1 MKALLRLGTF
11 IRPYVKQVVLSS
23 IMLLILMGIDL
34 VFPVIIQK
42 VIDVGLVAGQQQF
55 LITATLILIGLGLVK
70 AGGSFVQ
77 RYQVNYIAQHISYDL
92 RNKLFNHIQHL
103 PFTFHDHV
111 QSGQLISRAIED
123 VRSIQNFT
131 SGGLIELIREALLT
145 VGITFVLFTSNAK
158 LAFISLLPLIP
169 LVIWTTN
176 FGKRISKLFLKVN
189 NILGDLSSQ
198 LQENVTGVQVVRA
211 FAREDHE
218 VERFNKINRT
228 LYDGQVTVV
237 KERSQNMATTTFLI
251 TFGTLLILWFGG
263 QMVLNH
269 QLSLG
274 ELVAFNS
281 YMLLLATPAQQ
292 LGWLVNAGGE
302 AAAGV
307 QRTMEI
313 LDHRPEIQS
322 PPDAPVLSHLQGRVE
337 FDHVSFKYAG
347 ETSTALED
355 IHVVIEPNQV
365 VALIGPTGS
374 GKTSLVNLIPRFY
387 DVCQG
392 SVRVD
397 GQDIRQ
403 VDLVSLRQQIGI
415 VLQSSLLFSASIR
428 ENIAYGHPDA
438 SEAEIVAAAKAA
450 QAHDF
455 IVQLPNG
462 YDTVVG
468 ERGEPPVPDQPL
480 SAEELSR
487 LFGVMERMYLPRAV
501 SRYISRLVAASHPGS
516 PEATADVSTYVTYG
530 ASPRAAI
537 AMAEASRAYALLNG
551 RPSVGFEDVRAVAQA
566 VMNHR
571 LILNYKARFDQVGEM
586 AIVQGLLDTL
596 DEAGLGLP
604 ADVEIAKSAG
614 VAQA

>member
-11 IRPYVKQVVLSS
+11 IRPYIKQVVLSS

-34 VFPVIIQK
+34 IFPTIIQK
-42 VIDVGLVAGQQQF
+42 VIDIGLVAGQQQY
-55 LITATLILIGLGLVK
+55 LINATLILIALGLVK

-103 PFTFHDHV
+103 PFTFHDHT
-111 QSGQLISRAIED
+111 QSGQLISRTIED

-145 VGITFVLFTSNAK
+145 IGITFVLFSSNAK

-169 LVIWTTN
+169 LVLWTTN

-211 FAREDHE
+211 FAREDYE

-313 LDHRPEIQS
+313 LDRRPEIQS
-322 PPDAPVLSHLQGRVE
+322 LPDAPVLSRLEGRIE

-347 ETSTALED
+347 ESKTALED

-392 SVRVD
+392 CVRVD

-428 ENIAYGHPDA
+428 ENIAYGHPGA
-438 SEAEIVAAAKAA
+438 SEAEIIGAAKAA

-455 IVQLPNG
+455 IIQLPNG

-468 ERGEPPVPDQPL
+468 ERGVTL
-480 SAEELSR
+480 SGGQRQRVAIARALLLDPRILILDDSTSSVDTQTEHLIQQALEKLMDRRTTFVIAQRLSTVKR
-487 LFGVMERMYLPRAV
+487 
-501 SRYISRLVAASHPGS
+501 
-516 PEATADVSTYVTYG
+516 ADVILVLDQG
-530 ASPRAAI
+530 KIVEWGKHAD
-537 AMAEASRAYALLNG
+537 LLANG
-551 RPSVGFEDVRAVAQA
+551 GLYQEIYELQLRDQERYQEEMELLESLQTLPSDA
-566 VMNHR
+566 
-571 LILNYKARFDQVGEM
+571 DQQDMTPIIDSGN
-586 AIVQGLLDTL
+586 
-596 DEAGLGLP
+596 P
-604 ADVEIAKSAG
+604 
-614 VAQA
+614 

>member
-1 MKALLRLGTF
+1 MKALLRLGIF
-11 IRPYVKQVVLSS
+11 IRPYVKQVVLGSL
-23 IMLLILMGIDL
+23 MLLILMGIDL
-34 VFPVIIQK
+34 VFPAIIQK
-42 VIDVGLVAGQQQF
+42 VIDIGLVAGQQQY
-55 LITATLILIGLGLVK
+55 LINATLIILALGLVK
-70 AGGSFVQ
+70 AAGSFVQ
-77 RYQVNYIAQHISYDL
+77 RYQINYVAQHISYDL

-103 PFTFHDHV
+103 PFTFHDHT
-111 QSGQLISRAIED
+111 QSGQLISRTIED

-131 SGGLIELIREALLT
+131 SGGLIELIRVALLT
-145 VGITFVLFTSNAK
+145 VGITFVLFSSNAK

-176 FGKRISKLFLKVN
+176 FGQRISALFLKVN

-218 VERFNKINRT
+218 VDKFNQINRT
-228 LYDGQVTVV
+228 LYDAQVTVV
-237 KERSQNMATTTFLI
+237 KERSRNMATTTFLI
-251 TFGTLLILWFGG
+251 TCGTLLILWFGG

-281 YMLLLATPAQQ
+281 YMLLLAMPAQQ

-302 AAAGV
+302 AAAGA
-307 QRTMEI
+307 QRTLEI
-313 LDHRPEIQS
+313 LDRLPEIKS
-322 PPDAPVLSHLQGRVE
+322 IPDAAILPRLAGRVE

-347 ETSTALED
+347 EPTTALED

-392 SVRVD
+392 CVRVD

-438 SEAEIVAAAKAA
+438 SVDEIIAAAKAA
-450 QAHDF
+450 QAHEF

-468 ERGEPPVPDQPL
+468 ERGVTL
-480 SAEELSR
+480 SGGQRQRVAIARALLLDPRILILDDSTSSVDTQTEHLIQQALEKL
-487 LFGVMERMYLPRAV
+487 MERRTTFVIAQRLSTVKRADIILV
-501 SRYISRLVAASHPGS
+501 LDQGKIVEWGKHADLLANGGLYQEIYELQLCDQERYQEEMELLETLQTVPSDADQEDLVANS
-516 PEATADVSTYVTYG
+516 
-530 ASPRAAI
+530 
-537 AMAEASRAYALLNG
+537 
-551 RPSVGFEDVRAVAQA
+551 
-566 VMNHR
+566 
-571 LILNYKARFDQVGEM
+571 
-586 AIVQGLLDTL
+586 
-596 DEAGLGLP
+596 
-604 ADVEIAKSAG
+604 
-614 VAQA
+614 

>member
-1 MKALLRLGTF
+1 
-11 IRPYVKQVVLSS
+11 
-23 IMLLILMGIDL
+23 MLLILMGIDL

-468 ERGEPPVPDQPL
+468 ERGVTLSGGQRQRVAIARALLLDPRILILDDSTSSVDTQTEHLIQQALEKLMEKRTTFIIAQRLSTVKRADVILVLDQGKIVEWGKHAELLAHGGLYQEIYELQLRDQERYQEEMELLQTLQTVPSDADQ
-480 SAEELSR
+480 ED
-487 LFGVMERMYLPRAV
+487 
-501 SRYISRLVAASHPGS
+501 LVANS
-516 PEATADVSTYVTYG
+516 
-530 ASPRAAI
+530 
-537 AMAEASRAYALLNG
+537 
-551 RPSVGFEDVRAVAQA
+551 
-566 VMNHR
+566 
-571 LILNYKARFDQVGEM
+571 
-586 AIVQGLLDTL
+586 
-596 DEAGLGLP
+596 
-604 ADVEIAKSAG
+604 
-614 VAQA
+614 

>member
-468 ERGEPPVPDQPL
+468 ERGVTLSGGQRQRVAIARALLLDPRILILDDSTSSVDTQTEHLIQQALEKLMEKRTTFIIAQRLSTVKRADVILVLDQGKIVEWGKHAELLAHGGLYQEIYELQLRDQERYQEEMELLQTLQTVPSDADQ
-480 SAEELSR
+480 ED
-487 LFGVMERMYLPRAV
+487 
-501 SRYISRLVAASHPGS
+501 LVANS
-516 PEATADVSTYVTYG
+516 
-530 ASPRAAI
+530 
-537 AMAEASRAYALLNG
+537 
-551 RPSVGFEDVRAVAQA
+551 
-566 VMNHR
+566 
-571 LILNYKARFDQVGEM
+571 
-586 AIVQGLLDTL
+586 
-596 DEAGLGLP
+596 
-604 ADVEIAKSAG
+604 
-614 VAQA
+614 